1 LVQKGRNEASTCIH
15 IYEAAET
22 AQIDAEI
29 GEAKLLRV
37 LLVVQNKQPKL
48 RRVVKEGTNEA
59 FACNI

>member
-48 RRVVKEGTNEA
+48 RRVVK
-59 FACNI
+59 